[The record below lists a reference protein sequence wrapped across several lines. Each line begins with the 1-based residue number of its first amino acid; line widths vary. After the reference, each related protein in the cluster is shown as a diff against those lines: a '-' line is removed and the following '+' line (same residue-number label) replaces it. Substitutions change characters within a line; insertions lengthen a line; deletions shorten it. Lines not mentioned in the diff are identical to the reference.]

1 MVNQLT
7 KKKKKNMD
15 IFVNWEAHISG
26 LVDDIHL
33 TQFADTCWSFR
44 LTRQMNA
51 TFRLAVLLGR
61 TESLSVWHF
70 ICNMRRMGALTGS
83 MAIQG
88 LITAVPFLTAYGLI
102 LESDFYHRCDR
113 ISGLPLPS
121 APVTMIF
128 LLLYCFPFFF
138 STGVILF

>member
-1 MVNQLT
+1 
-7 KKKKKNMD
+7 MD

-51 TFRLAVLLGR
+51 TFRLALLLGR

-102 LESDFYHRCDR
+102 LESNFYHRCDR

-138 STGVILF
+138 YWCDLVLILFVF